1 MQTKKPI
8 GQKEPEEMK
17 MRREWGVVI
26 LNKFMIFFEDFL
38 FCLGLFYLVFQYLY
52 EKPSVVGLAL
62 GDFYISPS

>member
-8 GQKEPEEMK
+8 SPKEPREMK

-26 LNKFMIFFEDFL
+26 LNKFMIFFEEFL
-38 FCLGLFYLVFQYLY
+38 FCLGLFYLVFQYFY
-52 EKPSVVGLAL
+52 EKPSVAGLAL

>member
-1 MQTKKPI
+1 
-8 GQKEPEEMK
+8 